1 MLIDSFLLLLLN
13 FLSLTFSASACS
25 SAADDEPAASA
36 AAPAV
41 EAMARV
47 RVGRL
52 RIFPDAAR
60 LFLETMSGGGDDQTT
75 TGPVTEGP
83 YNSMCGSFP
92 LVALLSAVSFSC
104 SRF

>member
-1 MLIDSFLLLLLN
+1 
-13 FLSLTFSASACS
+13 
-25 SAADDEPAASA
+25 
-36 AAPAV
+36 
-41 EAMARV
+41 
-47 RVGRL
+47 
-52 RIFPDAAR
+52 